1 MNPGKA
7 GIHNFHCV
15 ISVKREWVA
24 KRREEFDS
32 QRVLDQCNSSYHTQ
46 PYPITCIE
54 KYEKISNLD
63 FFSLTILGL
72 QHISVYYVSF

>member
-24 KRREEFDS
+24 NRREEFHS
-32 QRVLDQCNSSYHTQ
+32 QGVLDQRNSSYHTQ
-46 PYPITCIE
+46 PYPINSTE
-54 KYEKISNLD
+54 KYEKRRIW
-63 FFSLTILGL
+63 IK
-72 QHISVYYVSF
+72 SV